1 MSRGQL
7 ARTPDNFPRMKHRA
21 AKRRARN
28 HPLARLGRA
37 FDECGRAFRR
47 AFESIDWAALNRTLE
62 SWRAIAADLSRCDIC
77 QGTGDSN
84 GADWCEECQGT
95 GRILPPESDPADFDH
110 EEVPEPKPKLTPP
123 MVVEIAEQQRQDQ
136 ARRRSADLAIERGHI
151 RTSQQ

>member
-28 HPLARLGRA
+28 HPLVRLARA
-37 FDECGRAFRR
+37 FDEFGRAFRR
-47 AFESIDWAALNRTLE
+47 AFESIDWDGLAHTLE
-62 SWRAIAADLSRCDIC
+62 TWRAIAANLSLCDVC

-95 GRILPPESDPADFDH
+95 GRILPPEPDPDDFDDTDVL
-110 EEVPEPKPKLTPP
+110 EDR
-123 MVVEIAEQQRQDQ
+123 A
-136 ARRRSADLAIERGHI
+136 ERG
-151 RTSQQ
+151 R